1 MELSDYRQEIDQLD
15 SRLLAL
21 FLERMELVGGI
32 AAWKQ
37 KHGMP
42 VLDREREREKLDALS
57 AQSPEELREY
67 AAELFSAIMEL
78 SRSYQKKLL
87 DSDSQEKDV

>member
-1 MELSDYRQEIDQLD
+1 MELSDYRQELDRID

-21 FLERMELVGGI
+21 FLERMELVGEI

-42 VLDREREREKLDALS
+42 VLDREREREKLEAM
-57 AQSPEELREY
+57 AVQSPEELREY
-67 AAELFSAIMEL
+67 AAALFTAIMEL
-78 SRSYQKKLL
+78 SRRRQTRLL
-87 DSDSQEKDV
+87 HPDTPEKDI